1 MYYLLDYA
9 SQDNLDLQECP
20 QFTNQ
25 QLLTIYDSYD
35 NIIHSPETKFCVFD
49 SYRRQLDDRIHPS
62 IHIREQYQITY
73 PVTCAAVLYYY
84 D

>member
-1 MYYLLDYA
+1 MYHLLDYA

-35 NIIHSPETKFCVFD
+35 NIIHSPETKFCVF
-49 SYRRQLDDRIHPS
+49 
-62 IHIREQYQITY
+62 
-73 PVTCAAVLYYY
+73 
-84 D
+84 